1 MDILLY
7 LNWFIVLV
15 SIILIFLFK
24 PTKLK
29 KTVYPMYF
37 TFFVVTFFCQLFTL
51 MGSKVLIINILGALW
66 TYTAF
71 GLVLIHSSLSLGNR
85 KTIVFFIIALIIGL
99 VSELLAVKYG
109 YMGRYYYNPK
119 LTPFFFGM
127 VPIMSVFSWATI
139 IYLSYTFANLILKA
153 GIKKP
158 NLNGNK
164 FHWLILIILLSS
176 VSGFVATNI
185 DMILDPVV
193 VASHGWFWI
202 DGGPY
207 YGIPI
212 SNFVG
217 WFFVAFIATFMFR
230 LYESVKPKTDGS
242 LTKSSFF
249 TTLSMIL
256 LFIMYFIIYGISAFY
271 MGRPEYILIG
281 ATTMGPLI
289 LITILITVL
298 QFSGKNWNKITK
310 VNLDK
315 KMQKS

>member
-37 TFFVVTFFCQLFTL
+37 AFFVVTFFCYLFTL
-51 MGSKVLIINILGALW
+51 MGSKVLIINMLGALW

-109 YMGRYYYNPK
+109 YLGRYYYNPE
-119 LTPFFFGM
+119 LRPFFFGM

-139 IYLSYTFANLILKA
+139 IYLSYTISNLMLKA

-158 NLNGNK
+158 DLKGNK
-164 FHWLILIILLSS
+164 LHWLILIILLSS
-176 VSGFVATNI
+176 ISGFVATSI

-193 VASHGWFWI
+193 VAGQGWIWI

-212 SNFVG
+212 NNFVG
-217 WFFVAFIATFMFR
+217 WFFVTFIATFLFR
-230 LYESVKPKTDGS
+230 LYESVKPKNDGS
-242 LTKSSFF
+242 LTKGSFF

-256 LFIMYFIIYGISAFY
+256 LFVMYFFIYAVSAFK
-271 MGRPEYILIG
+271 MGSPEYILIG
-281 ATTMGPLI
+281 VTTMGPLI
-289 LITILITVL
+289 LITLLITVL
-298 QFSGKNWNKITK
+298 KFSGKKLEQNNR
-310 VNLDK
+310 
-315 KMQKS
+315 S

>member
-29 KTVYPMYF
+29 KTVYPLYF
-37 TFFVVTFFCQLFTL
+37 AFFVVTFFCYLLTL
-51 MGSKVLIINILGALW
+51 MGSTVLIINLLGSFW

-85 KTIVFFIIALIIGL
+85 KTIVFFIIALIVGL
-99 VSELLAVKYG
+99 ISELLAVKYG
-109 YMGRYYYNPK
+109 YLGRYYYNPG
-119 LTPFFFGM
+119 LRPFFFGM
-127 VPIMSVFSWATI
+127 VPVMSVFSWATI
-139 IYLSYTFANLILKA
+139 IYLSYTFSNFMLKA

-158 NLNGNK
+158 DLKGNK
-164 FHWLILIILLSS
+164 FHWFILIVLLSS
-176 VSGFVATNI
+176 ISGLVATNI

-193 VASHGWFWI
+193 VAGQGWIWV

-212 SNFVG
+212 NNFVG
-217 WFFVAFIATFMFR
+217 WFFVTFIATFLFR

-256 LFIMYFIIYGISAFY
+256 LFVMYFCIYAVSASK
-271 MGRPEYILIG
+271 MGSPEYILIG
-281 ATTMGPLI
+281 AATMGPLI
-289 LITILITVL
+289 LITLLIAVL
-298 QFSGKNWNKITK
+298 QFSGKKLEQNNK
-310 VNLDK
+310 
-315 KMQKS
+315 S

>member
-29 KTVYPMYF
+29 KTVYPLYF
-37 TFFVVTFFCQLFTL
+37 AFFVVTFFCYLFTL
-51 MGSKVLIINILGALW
+51 MGSTVLIINMLGALW

-109 YMGRYYYNPK
+109 YLGRYYYNPE
-119 LTPFFFGM
+119 LRPFFFGM

-139 IYLSYTFANLILKA
+139 IYLSYTFSNLMLKA

-158 NLNGNK
+158 DLKGNK
-164 FHWLILIILLSS
+164 LHWLILIILLSS
-176 VSGFVATNI
+176 ISGFVATSI

-193 VASHGWFWI
+193 VAGQGWIWI

-212 SNFVG
+212 NNFVG
-217 WFFVAFIATFMFR
+217 WFFVTFIATFLFR

-242 LTKSSFF
+242 LTKGSFF

-256 LFIMYFIIYGISAFY
+256 LFVMYFFIYAVSAFK
-271 MGRPEYILIG
+271 MGSPEYVLIG

-289 LITILITVL
+289 LITLLITVL
-298 QFSGKNWNKITK
+298 QFSGKKLEQNNR
-310 VNLDK
+310 
-315 KMQKS
+315 S